1 MTWSVGAGL
10 EGKGVI
16 VTGAA
21 GGIGRA
27 VTEAFAT
34 TGARVMA
41 VDVDQAKV
49 DEVVAGLEGTGHVG
63 VAADLRDLAGHD
75 ALIARARSELGNLYV
90 LANLAAVLRRRG
102 SLDEV
107 TEDDWDFQHDINL
120 KAAFFL
126 ARAAGRAM
134 IEGGQGGRIILFSS
148 QGWWT
153 GGFGGS
159 VAYAATKGGVTSMCR
174 GLARTFGAHQI
185 TVNCVSP
192 GQVHTPML
200 MTGLAPEVYEAMKKQ
215 TPLGYVAEPVEMAG
229 PVVFLASDHAKY
241 ITGSHDQCLRRLPD
255 VLMAPEVTPFT
266 FPWSAGY
273 HYSQSVAEGDL
284 VVASGQGGFRADGSL
299 PEGFEAQF
307 RQALANLDEVLQAQ
321 GASLES
327 VLRLTT
333 YLADAADYAAF
344 KAVREEV
351 LRPPYPAS
359 TAVVVGFVFPGMLVE
374 VEAIASRRGDRVAAP
389 EGSADAR

>member
-1 MTWSVGAGL
+1 MSWSVGAGL

-21 GGIGRA
+21 GGTGRA

-41 VDVDQAKV
+41 VDVDQARV

-63 VAADLRDLAGHD
+63 VAADLRDLRSHAP
-75 ALIARARSELGNLYV
+75 LVARAREELGNLYV
-90 LANLAAVLRRRG
+90 LANLAAVLRRKG

-107 TEDDWDFQHDINL
+107 TEDDWDFQHDVNL

-126 ARAAGRAM
+126 ARAAGDAM
-134 IEGGQGGRIILFSS
+134 IEQGQGGRIILFSS

-174 GLARTFGAHQI
+174 GLARTFGPHQI

-192 GQVHTPML
+192 GQVNTPML
-200 MTGLAPEVYEAMKKQ
+200 LTGLSPEVYEGMKKQ
-215 TPLGYVAEPVEMAG
+215 TPLGYVAEPAEMAG

-241 ITGSHDQCLRRLPD
+241 ITGS
-255 VLMAPEVTPFT
+255 TIN
-266 FPWSAGY
+266 
-273 HYSQSVAEGDL
+273 
-284 VVASGQGGFRADGSL
+284 ASGGFL
-299 PEGFEAQF
+299 M
-307 RQALANLDEVLQAQ
+307 
-321 GASLES
+321 
-327 VLRLTT
+327 
-333 YLADAADYAAF
+333 Y
-344 KAVREEV
+344 
-351 LRPPYPAS
+351 
-359 TAVVVGFVFPGMLVE
+359 
-374 VEAIASRRGDRVAAP
+374 
-389 EGSADAR
+389 